1 MLVLVSSWF
10 ETLSV
15 RSSVVLLGEQ
25 ASRPS
30 SGSPQLET
38 AKSRK
43 QTMAA
48 LAATACRLGSGRVA
62 RVALTRV
69 ARPTTATHVAH
80 RNMAGG
86 PEFARMHINK
96 NYWVEVKLHYVCSVL
111 CVMSM
116 SLANTLLLV
125 LLAWSAF
132 VCTHT
137 LPPTQ
142 PHSNTMICVRT
153 SSKRGQ

>member
-1 MLVLVSSWF
+1 
-10 ETLSV
+10 
-15 RSSVVLLGEQ
+15 
-25 ASRPS
+25 
-30 SGSPQLET
+30 
-38 AKSRK
+38 
-43 QTMAA
+43 MAA

-96 NYWVEVKLHYVCSVL
+96 NYWVEVKLHCVCGVL

-116 SLANTLLLV
+116 SLVNTLLLV
-125 LLAWSAF
+125 LLR
-132 VCTHT
+132 VCLHT
-137 LPPTQ
+137 Y
-142 PHSNTMICVRT
+142 SNTMICVRT